1 MLAALTFAPN
11 RTSAAIIE
19 ILPRKNLFIRKTL
32 ALVCVAHLA
41 SGLLFASPMPIVNI
55 SASNARLFLTFF
67 RLTFATSATISLAS
81 PDSAGNATKYR
92 RNGLD
97 LEAAYC
103 LFLTVSLVWSESAT
117 VKLGRHAADFSGGPA

>member
-41 SGLLFASPMPIVNI
+41 SGLLFASPMPIIKI
-55 SASNARLFLTFF
+55 SASNARLFLTLF
-67 RLTFATSATISLAS
+67 RLTFANQRHNLSGK
-81 PDSAGNATKYR
+81 PGFGRK
-92 RNGLD
+92 
-97 LEAAYC
+97 C
-103 LFLTVSLVWSESAT
+103 H
-117 VKLGRHAADFSGGPA
+117 KLQAKRSGSGGCRLSFSDRFA